1 MSLGAEKSIADRDM
15 ADVNKLST
23 AIKELASMPVT
34 PEKMSKLNLK
44 SLNDKYSDVDWIRL
58 VDNFV
63 LKSNATPSITENTM
77 IKLYEEIFGKL
88 MALLKSTKPRAVAN
102 LVAMDVLANGI
113 HAILPNEASLLNFT
127 SFPTE
132 EISRYQQYF
141 GKFVAS
147 LNVQNLFDNK
157 IRKKV
162 QGLVDLSIKE
172 MKQLLYEVKWMDN
185 VTKRK
190 ARKKADKMTSLVGYD
205 DEILDPTKMNAAY
218 DPILEKM
225 NSKALSI
232 IRYLIIKIFH

>member
-77 IKLYEEIFGKL
+77 IKLYEEGIEKL
-88 MALLKSTKPRAVAN
+88 MTLLKSTKPRAVAN
-102 LVAMDVLANGI
+102 LIAMDVLANGI

-132 EISRYQQYF
+132 EMTRYQMYF

-147 LNVQNLFDNK
+147 LYVQKSFDNK
-157 IRKKV
+157 TRKKV

-172 MKQLLYEVKWMDN
+172 MKQHLNEVNWMDN
-185 VTKRK
+185 VTKQK
-190 ARKKADKMTSLVGYD
+190 AIKKADQMTSMVGYD
-205 DEILDPTKMNAAY
+205 NEILDPAKMNSAY
-218 DPILEKM
+218 DPILENM
-225 NSKALSI
+225 NAKSLVNNQVI
-232 IRYLIIKIFH
+232 NI